1 MMKLSKVMPPFFLIR
16 IPKEAQ
22 RERLEKIGILYY
34 PPEFTFMKRGM
45 QCGEIVM
52 IGDKAS
58 EYFPDARVGNIL
70 ICHHL
75 AEGKKTDNKQKVYM
89 IDEDQDWA
97 YYVITGF
104 CHNGERNMTF
114 AVWDGEKIIPNKDYI
129 FLEVERDPESDLP
142 DFDLNTPGLGR
153 VVTNMPFAQA
163 ANGIVTIKPR
173 KLTREDLSTKMKANV
188 LEIKKLSRWL
198 PIMRE
203 KVAPMIRA
211 LEIENEKLSKEINT
225 VVCESHIVAACNPEF
240 SKEQG
245 VRPGDS
251 IFILNI
257 ACYMTVEF
265 MGKEYVIAESKYI
278 QASPNIVRE

>member
-1 MMKLSKVMPPFFLIR
+1 MIKIKKIMPPFFLIR
-16 IPKEAQ
+16 IPKDAQ
-22 RERLEKIGILYY
+22 RERLEKIGIFYF
-34 PPEFTFMKRGM
+34 PPQYAYMKRGM

-52 IGDKAS
+52 IGDSAHQ
-58 EYFPDARVGNIL
+58 YFPEAKVGDIL
-70 ICHHL
+70 INHHL
-75 AEGKKTDNKQKVYM
+75 VEGKSTERKQKVYM
-89 IDEDQDWA
+89 IDENKNWA

-114 AVWDGEKIIPNKDYI
+114 AVWNGKNIIPNKDYI
-129 FLEVERDPESDLP
+129 FLEVEKEPESEMP
-142 DFDLNTPGLGR
+142 DFDINAPGLGR
-153 VVTNMPFAQA
+153 IVTNMPFKQA

-173 KLTREDLSTKMKANV
+173 KLTREDLSAKMKANI

-203 KVAPMIRA
+203 KVTPMIRG
-211 LEIENEKLSKEINT
+211 LEMENERLSKEINT
-225 VVCESHIVAACNPEF
+225 VICESHVVAACNPEF
-240 SKEQG
+240 SRDHN
-245 VRPGDS
+245 VHRGDS

-278 QASPNIVRE
+278 QAHP